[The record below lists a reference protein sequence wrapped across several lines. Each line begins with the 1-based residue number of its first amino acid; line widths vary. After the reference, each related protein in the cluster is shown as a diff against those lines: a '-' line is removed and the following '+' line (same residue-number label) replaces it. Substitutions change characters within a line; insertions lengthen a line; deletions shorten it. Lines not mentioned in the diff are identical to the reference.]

1 MSYKNFICSLL
12 LVSLPLV
19 PLLSLAE
26 QVSIEANA
34 DNTLYEDAEGS
45 VSNGSGAI
53 MVAGRNNGE
62 VDSIRRAVLYFDV
75 SGNIPYGAVV
85 ESVALKL
92 YLNKGNGGVR
102 EMRLHRLLADWG
114 EGTSTVNGGGQGAPA
129 QPGDATWL
137 HTFYPD
143 SFWGSDGGR
152 YVGRVSATQQVGTAG
167 GGNDLAGSYTW
178 QSTDRLVDDV
188 RRWLDRPE
196 KNYGWILVGDESVPQ
211 TAKQFVSRESVNDAM
226 RPMLEVTYSLPE

>member
-1 MSYKNFICSLL
+1 MPYKNFICSLL
-12 LVSLPLV
+12 LVSLPLA
-19 PLLSLAE
+19 PLLSSAE
-26 QVSIEANA
+26 RVSIEAGA
-34 DNTLYEDAEGS
+34 DNTLYEDTEGS

-75 SGNIPYGAVV
+75 SGIPYGAIV
-85 ESVALKL
+85 ESVALTL

-114 EGTSTVNGGGQGAPA
+114 EGTSTVDGGGQGAPA
-129 QPGDATWL
+129 QPGDTTWL

-143 SFWGSDGGR
+143 SFWGPRGGR
-152 YVGRVSATQQVGTAG
+152 FVGRVSVTQQVGTAG
-167 GGNDLAGSYTW
+167 GGNDIAGPYTW

-188 RRWLDRPE
+188 RRWLHNPE

-211 TAKQFVSRESVNDAM
+211 TAKQFASHEDVSPEL
-226 RPMLEVTYSLPE
+226 RPVLEVTYSLAE